1 MNEEA
6 SQSLVQIEE
15 PKKPSLEEVR
25 AKLASE
31 SGGQKKKKFWRS
43 IDELVDAPEFAELVN
58 EEFPSQAS
66 EWLDPVSRRSF
77 LKVMGASMALAGLAG
92 CTKQPDEAIMPYVT
106 APEDLILGK
115 PVYFA
120 SAFPFTTGAV
130 PVLIKS
136 AAYRPI
142 KVDGNPEHPYN
153 RGGSD
158 PITQATLLDMYD
170 PDRSQHILYRG
181 ETRSWPA

>member
-25 AKLASE
+25 AKLASK

-158 PITQATLLDMYD
+158 PITQATLLD
-170 PDRSQHILYRG
+170 
-181 ETRSWPA
+181 